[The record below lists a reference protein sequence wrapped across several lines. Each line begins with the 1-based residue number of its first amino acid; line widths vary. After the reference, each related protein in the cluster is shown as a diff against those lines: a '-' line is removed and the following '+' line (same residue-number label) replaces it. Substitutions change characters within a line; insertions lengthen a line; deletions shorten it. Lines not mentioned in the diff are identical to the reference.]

1 MRVEKEKIFIIPA
14 SILSMQVA
22 TPVDD
27 VRNSKHSTISLEPV
41 KNKDDSCPEVKSKN
55 NKGRRRS
62 SGTTIVLADRR
73 RYCTATYLDIYDS
86 NVHLLFPFIDII
98 CP

>member
-27 VRNSKHSTISLEPV
+27 VRTSKHSTISLEQV
-41 KNKDDSCPEVKSKN
+41 KNKDASCPEVKSKS

-73 RYCTATYLDIYDS
+73 RYCTATHLDIYDS